1 MSVSG
6 VFLIL
11 KTRIS
16 VMTFQD
22 YSNDVVNK
30 LSQIKIVP
38 VLVLNDLDSGLKMCE
53 LLAECGLPA
62 AEITFR
68 TTAAESII
76 REAAKRF
83 PELYL
88 GAGTILNT
96 ADLKRAFDAGA
107 KFAVAPG
114 FNPTVVKSAVENN
127 FAFAPGVCTPSEIEQ
142 AMELG
147 CKFLKFFPAE
157 AAGGVPMLKS
167 LIAPYKHMG
176 VRFMPTGGVSTSN
189 VENYLAIKEVV
200 AVGGTWLGKADAIAA
215 GDWVG
220 IRKTILDAVAIKSKF

>member
-1 MSVSG
+1 
-6 VFLIL
+6 
-11 KTRIS
+11 
-16 VMTFQD
+16 MTFQE
-22 YSNDVVNK
+22 YCNDVTTT

-88 GAGTILNT
+88 GAGTILNVN
-96 ADLKRAFDAGA
+96 DLKRAFDAGA

-114 FNPTVVKSAVENN
+114 FNPTVVKNAVENN

-142 AMELG
+142 AVELG

-157 AAGGVPMLKS
+157 AAGGVTMLKS
-167 LIAPYKHMG
+167 LIAPYKHLG

-189 VENYLAIKEVV
+189 VENYLSIKEVV

-215 GDWVG
+215 GDWDG
-220 IRKTILDAVAIKSKF
+220 IRKTITDAVALKNKF

>member
-1 MSVSG
+1 
-6 VFLIL
+6 
-11 KTRIS
+11 
-16 VMTFQD
+16 MTFQE
-22 YSNDVVNK
+22 YCNDVTAT

-88 GAGTILNT
+88 GAGTILNVN
-96 ADLKRAFDAGA
+96 DLKRAFDAGA

-114 FNPTVVKSAVENN
+114 FNPTVVKNAVENN

-142 AMELG
+142 AVELG

-157 AAGGVPMLKS
+157 AAGGVTMLKS
-167 LIAPYKHMG
+167 LIAPYKHLG

-189 VENYLAIKEVV
+189 VENYLSIKEVV

-215 GDWVG
+215 GDWDG
-220 IRKTILDAVAIKSKF
+220 IRKTINDAVALKNKF

>member
-1 MSVSG
+1 MS
-6 VFLIL
+6 
-11 KTRIS
+11 
-16 VMTFQD
+16 FQK
-22 YSNDVVNK
+22 NCEAVVTA
-30 LSQIKIVP
+30 LSDIKIVP
-38 VLVLNDLDSGLKMCE
+38 VLVLDDVKSGVKMCE
-53 LLAECGLPA
+53 ILAECGLPA

-68 TTAAESII
+68 TAAAEEVIK
-76 REAAKRF
+76 EAAKSF

-96 ADLKRAFDAGA
+96 RDLDRAFNAGA
-107 KFAVAPG
+107 RFAVAPG
-114 FNPTVVKSAVENN
+114 CNPTVVKAAAAAGY
-127 FAFAPGVCTPSEIEQ
+127 AFAPGVCTPSEVEM

-147 CKFLKFFPAE
+147 CRFLKFFPAE
-157 AAGGVPMLKS
+157 AAGGVTMLKS

-215 GDWVG
+215 GDWDG